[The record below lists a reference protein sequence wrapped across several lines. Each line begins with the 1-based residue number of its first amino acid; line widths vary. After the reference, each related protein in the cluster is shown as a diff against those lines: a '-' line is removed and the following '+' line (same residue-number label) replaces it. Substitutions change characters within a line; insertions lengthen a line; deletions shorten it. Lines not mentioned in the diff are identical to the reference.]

1 MPKPLRPVQDRHLQT
16 MSHSDVRPRALW
28 ARAMGRASGRARV
41 GVLALHSRAAEFF
54 GLWGLAVKLAS
65 IAGPLTYGMT
75 SWVTGDDH
83 RQSRLASGSYFLV
96 GLVLLCGVNPV
107 RGRRAALRS
116 DRLSRRGNVPNR

>member
-1 MPKPLRPVQDRHLQT
+1 

-41 GVLALHSRAAEFF
+41 GVLAPPSRAAEFF

-83 RQSRLASGSYFLV
+83 RQSRLATGSYFLV